1 MRNNLQGS
9 IYWAKK
15 IVSLTSSS
23 RQRKKHMAG
32 TFIIMAFS
40 VVPLML
46 VIILTNG
53 MTEGITRKYINL
65 QTGNIQ
71 IRKYQASEYD
81 EVSLPLIAEQ
91 LSGFAGAASSNI
103 IYEGYGVIYS
113 KSGSYTTMIRGVPTE
128 FLKTPGIE
136 EEIIEFQGSLALE
149 NDKSIVISAAV
160 ADKLSLNLHDKIAM
174 AVVDYSEST
183 TFFKPVIME
192 ISGIISSGYNTLDTI
207 LVFINGSAAETL
219 FEASGDSYVSVRLSS
234 LKLSDTW
241 EAASAIHEKYAG
253 DGISIST
260 WDTINAS
267 LFRNF
272 AETKN
277 ILYVVMGLIIAI
289 AGVNVSSSCIMLIQ
303 ENYASIGIMKALG
316 AFNSDVRRAFL
327 IALMTVSLVG
337 TISGVVIGLII
348 GSNLNPILAAVSKTG
363 IAAVDFY
370 LIQIPI
376 IIDYRQI
383 LLVIL
388 FTVTVTFFAVT
399 IPLRRLKNIS
409 PLRIITS

>member
-1 MRNNLQGS
+1 
-9 IYWAKK
+9 
-15 IVSLTSSS
+15 
-23 RQRKKHMAG
+23 
-32 TFIIMAFS
+32 MAFS

-65 QTGNIQ
+65 QTGNVQ
-71 IRKYQASEYD
+71 IRKYQTDEND
-81 EVSLPLIAEQ
+81 EVPLALIAEQ
-91 LSGFAGAASSNI
+91 LSDFKGASSSNI
-103 IYEGYGVIYS
+103 VYEGYGVIYS
-113 KSGSYTTMIRGVPTE
+113 RSGSYTTMIRGVPQG
-128 FLKTPGIE
+128 FLKTPEIE
-136 EEIIEFQGSLALE
+136 EEIISFQGSLELV
-149 NDKSIVISAAV
+149 NDKSIVISSAIAEN
-160 ADKLSLNLHDKIAM
+160 LSLNLHDKVAM
-174 AVVDYSEST
+174 AVVDYSEET

-192 ISGIISSGYNTLDTI
+192 ISGIISSGYNTLDNI
-207 LVFINGSAAETL
+207 LVFINGSAAESL
-219 FEASGDSYVSVRLSS
+219 FKTSGDTYVSVRLSS
-234 LKLSDTW
+234 LKLTDTW
-241 EAASAIHEKYAG
+241 EAASEIKELYAG
-253 DGISIST
+253 EGISIST

-277 ILYVVMGLIIAI
+277 ILYVVMGLIIVI

-303 ENYASIGIMKALG
+303 ENYTSIGIMKALG

-337 TISGVVIGLII
+337 TIAGVAIGLII
-348 GSNLNPILAAVSKTG
+348 GSNLNPILAAISKTG

-388 FTVTVTFFAVT
+388 FTVIVTFFAVT

>member
-1 MRNNLQGS
+1 MRNNLQSS

-23 RQRKKHMAG
+23 KQRKKHMAG
-32 TFIIMAFS
+32 TFFIMAFS
-40 VVPLML
+40 VVPLIL

-71 IRKYQASEYD
+71 IRKYKANEYD
-81 EVSLPLIAEQ
+81 DVSLPLIAEQ
-91 LSGFAGAASSNI
+91 LSGFEGAASSSI

-113 KSGSYTTMIRGVPTE
+113 KNGSYTTMIRGVPTE
-128 FLKTPGIE
+128 FLKIPGIE
-136 EEIIEFQGSLALE
+136 EEIIEIQGSLALE
-149 NDKSIVISAAV
+149 NDKSIVISTAIAE
-160 ADKLSLNLHDKIAM
+160 KLSLNLHDKIAM
-174 AVVDYSEST
+174 AVVDYSESA

-207 LVFINGSAAETL
+207 LVFINGSVAESL
-219 FEASGDSYVSVRLSS
+219 FETSGDTYVSVRLSS

-241 EAASAIHEKYAG
+241 ETASAINEMYAG

-303 ENYASIGIMKALG
+303 ENYTSIGIMKALG

-388 FTVTVTFFAVT
+388 FTVIVTFFAVT
-399 IPLRRLKNIS
+399 IPLRKLKNIS